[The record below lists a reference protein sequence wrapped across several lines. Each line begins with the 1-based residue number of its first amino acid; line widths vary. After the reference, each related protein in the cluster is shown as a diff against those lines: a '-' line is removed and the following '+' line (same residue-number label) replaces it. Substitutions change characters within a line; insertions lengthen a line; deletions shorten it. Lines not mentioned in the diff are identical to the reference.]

1 MPYQLRLE
9 FINSTENGLYISF
22 TIASWKGYN
31 CYFEHATHYNRSI
44 IIIKPWSF
52 LNRSHELENNPLD
65 NLQDF
70 YADSSH
76 ELAMAKLV
84 RDIMTKNVITVNLN
98 QGATD
103 AARVMADK
111 RISSVIVL
119 EKEQPIG
126 IITERDF
133 VKKICAKELEISKVK
148 AGEIMSRI
156 RTFADPETPIDVAIQ
171 RMLNH
176 NIRRLPILSEGKAI
190 GIITVT
196 DLARHLRTELL
207 LQGTLTNGKLK
218 DSVDDSCP

>member
-1 MPYQLRLE
+1 MD
-9 FINSTENGLYISF
+9 
-22 TIASWKGYN
+22 
-31 CYFEHATHYNRSI
+31 YNRSI
-44 IIIKPWSF
+44 IIIKPQS
-52 LNRSHELENNPLD
+52 LVNGSHETKNNPLD

-70 YADSSH
+70 YADSSD

-98 QGATD
+98 QGAAE

-119 EKEQPIG
+119 EKEQPVG

-148 AGEIMSRI
+148 AGEIMSKI
-156 RTFADPETPIDVAIQ
+156 RTFADSETPIDVAIQ

-176 NIRRLPILSEGKAI
+176 NIRRLPIISEGKAI

-196 DLARHLRTELL
+196 DLARYLRTELL
-207 LQGTLTNGKLK
+207 LQGTVTNGKLK
-218 DSVDDSCP
+218 DSVDDGSL

>member
-1 MPYQLRLE
+1 LVFSKWLQ
-9 FINSTENGLYISF
+9 
-22 TIASWKGYN
+22 
-31 CYFEHATHYNRSI
+31 
-44 IIIKPWSF
+44 
-52 LNRSHELENNPLD
+52 ELENNYLD

-70 YADSSH
+70 YADSSD
-76 ELAMAKLV
+76 ELAMAKPV
-84 RDIMTKNVITVNLN
+84 RDIMTKDVITVDLN
-98 QGATD
+98 QGATE
-103 AARVMADK
+103 AARLMADK

-196 DLARHLRTELL
+196 DLAKYLRTELL
-207 LQGTLTNGKLK
+207 LQATLTNSKPEDCISDSASDNTAADMCK
-218 DSVDDSCP
+218 DFSDSSISTY